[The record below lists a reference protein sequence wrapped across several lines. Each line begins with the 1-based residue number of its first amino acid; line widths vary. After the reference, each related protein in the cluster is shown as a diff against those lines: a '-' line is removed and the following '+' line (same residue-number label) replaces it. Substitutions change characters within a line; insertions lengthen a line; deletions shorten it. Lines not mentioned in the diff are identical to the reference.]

1 MSLKQLHLLGSPVL
15 RQRAHEV
22 ARFDDGVKALV
33 ADLYDTMRA
42 ARGVGLAANQIG
54 VARRV
59 AVAAADDKEVV
70 LVNPVIVT
78 AEGEETAEEG
88 CLSIPD
94 IFADVSRATRVV
106 VETTGEDGQRTRVE
120 GTGLFARA
128 IQHEIDHLDGI
139 LFLDRIGPIKRR
151 RLLADYKKSRK
162 NETGYLK
169 DVVPEGTAK
178 AIQGAVRVVYFGTP
192 DFAVP
197 SLRALVG
204 EGFDV
209 VGVVT
214 RPDKPTGRHRSRATP
229 SAVKV
234 AALQDDLAVLQ
245 PERPSTPEFL
255 AQLRALAPDLS
266 IVAAYGH
273 ILPQA
278 LLDVPARGSV
288 NVHASLLPALRGAAP
303 IQRAVLAGLTE
314 TGITIM
320 QMDAGMDTGPILHQV
335 ATPIAADE
343 TGGELTERLAE
354 LGAEALIEAL
364 TLLDEGAL
372 EPKAQDHA
380 KATLAPKIRREEERL
395 DWSGPADALARRVR
409 AFDPKPGAWTSGRGT
424 ELKLFGAK
432 ACEDA
437 GEPGRV
443 LRADDVLVVAAGA
456 GAVSVAE
463 VQPAG
468 RARMSV
474 RAFVNGRGIAAG
486 DRLA

>member
-1 MSLKQLHLLGSPVL
+1 
-15 RQRAHEV
+15 
-22 ARFDDGVKALV
+22 
-33 ADLYDTMRA
+33 
-42 ARGVGLAANQIG
+42 
-54 VARRV
+54 
-59 AVAAADDKEVV
+59 
-70 LVNPVIVT
+70 
-78 AEGEETAEEG
+78 
-88 CLSIPD
+88 
-94 IFADVSRATRVV
+94 
-106 VETTGEDGQRTRVE
+106 
-120 GTGLFARA
+120 
-128 IQHEIDHLDGI
+128 
-139 LFLDRIGPIKRR
+139 
-151 RLLADYKKSRK
+151 
-162 NETGYLK
+162 
-169 DVVPEGTAK
+169 
-178 AIQGAVRVVYFGTP
+178 VRVVYFGTP
-192 DFAVP
+192 EFAVP

-234 AALQDDLAVLQ
+234 AALQDDLPVFQ
-245 PERPSTPEFL
+245 PERPAEPDFL
-255 AQLRALAPDLS
+255 ARMLELAPDLS

-303 IQRAVLAGLTE
+303 IQRAILQGLPE

-320 QMDAGMDTGPILHQV
+320 QMDAGMDTGAILHQV
-335 ATPIAADE
+335 ATPIAEDE
-343 TGGELTERLAE
+343 TGGELSERLAE

-364 TLLDEGAL
+364 TLMDEGGV
-372 EPKAQDHA
+372 EPRPQDHA
-380 KATLAPKIRREEERL
+380 KATFAPKIKREEERL
-395 DWSGPADALARRVR
+395 DWSCPADAVARKVR
-409 AFDPKPGAWTSGRGT
+409 AFDPRPGAWTSARDK

-432 ACEDA
+432 AAPGA
-437 GEPGRV
+437 GESGLV
-443 LRADDVLVVAAGA
+443 LRADDELVIACGA

-468 RARMSV
+468 RARMSA